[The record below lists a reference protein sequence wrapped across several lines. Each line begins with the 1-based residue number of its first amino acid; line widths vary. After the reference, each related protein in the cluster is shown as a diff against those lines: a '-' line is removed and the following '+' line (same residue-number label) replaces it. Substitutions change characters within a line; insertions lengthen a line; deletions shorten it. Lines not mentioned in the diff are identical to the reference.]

1 MTNNDIDTG
10 SMEYE
15 YVIKR
20 NGSTEKVYFDEY
32 FASVDKSLEGIF
44 PDHEVRIRDWS
55 DDLTRFLFISPNFFP
70 DVVSPKTP

>member
-20 NGSTEKVYFDEY
+20 NGPQK
-32 FASVDKSLEGIF
+32 
-44 PDHEVRIRDWS
+44 
-55 DDLTRFLFISPNFFP
+55 RFTLIKLIT
-70 DVVSPKTP
+70 D

>member
-20 NGSTEKVYFDEY
+20 NGSTEKVYFD
-32 FASVDKSLEGIF
+32 KI
-44 PDHEVRIRDWS
+44 
-55 DDLTRFLFISPNFFP
+55 
-70 DVVSPKTP
+70 